1 VLRLKRWAENRKPKV
16 KRVKDS
22 GYDYLYGSIGWME
35 IYISLFLI
43 ALLCSA
49 FFSGVEMAFI
59 SASRLKIEVSSQRKS
74 LSGLILSKFVK
85 RPDQFLGT
93 ALVGNNIA
101 LVLLSMA
108 MAVSLKTLIS
118 PYLPDSLNIELFH
131 LLVQTIVTTTI
142 VLLFGEFIPKAL
154 FRINPYATLSLLAIP
169 LQMIYWLL
177 APVAYIFTFISKRL
191 LQLFGEVKFESNKP
205 VFTRV
210 DLSHFVDQAAQGQ
223 EEEEDIN
230 KEIFEKALELT
241 NVKVRE
247 CMIPRT
253 EVEAVDVD
261 DSVENLKAH
270 FIQTKLSKLLIYEGS
285 IDNVL
290 GYVHHHAL
298 LKRPE
303 KIREILI
310 AIKAVPES
318 MPART
323 LLNHFRNDSKSTAWV
338 VDEFGGTAGIVTL
351 EDILEEIFGEID
363 DEHDVVEFIE
373 RQIAEDEYIFSGR
386 IEIDYLNEKYGFEIP
401 EGEYETLAG
410 YIVSNTENIPVR
422 DESIVLDEFEFNII
436 NVSDKKIETV
446 KLKWGNGK

>member
-1 VLRLKRWAENRKPKV
+1 
-16 KRVKDS
+16 
-22 GYDYLYGSIGWME
+22 ME
-35 IYISLFLI
+35 IYISLLLI
-43 ALLCSA
+43 ALICSA

-59 SASRLKIEVSSQRKS
+59 SANRLKIELSSQRKS
-74 LSGLILSKFVK
+74 LSGVILSRFVK
-85 RPDQFLGT
+85 KPDQFLGA

-101 LVLLSMA
+101 LVLLGMA
-108 MAVSLKTLIS
+108 MAEVLTYNIK
-118 PYLPDSLNIELFH
+118 PYLASGIDTELFH
-131 LLVQTIVTTTI
+131 LVFQTLVTTAL

-169 LQMIYWLL
+169 LQLIYWLL
-177 APVAYIFTFISKRL
+177 SPVAIIFTFLSKRIL
-191 LQLFGEVKFESNKP
+191 KTFGRVKFESSKP
-205 VFTRV
+205 VFTKV

-253 EVEAVDVD
+253 EVEAVDVA

-270 FIQTKLSKLLIYEGS
+270 FIQTKLSKLLIYEEN

-303 KIREILI
+303 KIRDVLI
-310 AIKAVPES
+310 EIKAVPES

-373 RQIAEDEYIFSGR
+373 RQIAEDEYILSGR
-386 IEIDYLNEKYGFEIP
+386 IEIDYLNEKYEFGIP

-410 YIVSNTENIPVR
+410 YIVSKTENIPNR
-422 DESIVLDEFEFNII
+422 DETITLDNFEFHIV
-436 NVSDKKIETV
+436 NVSDRKIETV
-446 KLKWGNGK
+446 KLKLSD